1 MQLNKLIPTM
11 LMALVVAGCGGTAPA
26 SPSAS
31 APASAAPAKPSAAA
45 SAAASASAK
54 PAASAA
60 ASGAASAA
68 AKPAGSA
75 AAGGTLKIGMLLPY
89 TGPLAQAGIDNQAS
103 FDLYLEHAGGMLGGR
118 KAELVKADDQGS
130 GETAATKVRGLV
142 ENDKVAMV
150 LGGQATPV
158 CYAVAPYIRDQ
169 KIPFMAVADCAAQ
182 DLTTNPKYASPYLIR
197 TVPAIIQG
205 TDTAADWAI
214 KAGFKKAIV
223 MTSDFAPGIQF
234 SDLFASAFIYR
245 GGTVVQELHPPLGT
259 SDMGPYLSQLS
270 QDADLLAMFEA
281 GADGVKLAQQYNNYV
296 GNRKLQLLDMASQM
310 TNDGN
315 RPQLGSTINGL
326 VVQSSYMEALDT
338 PANKDFLKAYYAK
351 YPNKP
356 PSQEHS
362 FGWSGIQFLDAALKK
377 VNGDVSDTQ
386 KFLNALYTTSIESPR
401 GTLKLDDKHDA
412 ISNSFIFQ
420 YEPGS
425 NAPTQKLLTT
435 YSGTTQFWDRTPEQ
449 LGKFPLGQNKG
460 KWVGMTK
467 DKLGDVITLP
477 KS

>member
-1 MQLNKLIPTM
+1 MRLLKLFPTS
-11 LMALVVAGCGGTAPA
+11 LAIILALGACGGAA
-26 SPSAS
+26 APSAAPVS
-31 APASAAPAKPSAAA
+31 SAAAPASAAAKP

-60 ASGAASAA
+60 ASTAASA
-68 AKPAGSA
+68 KPAASA

-103 FDLYLEHAGGMLGGR
+103 FDLYLEQTGGTLGGR
-118 KAELVKADDQGS
+118 KVELVKADDQGS

-142 ENDKVAMV
+142 ENDKVSMI

-182 DLTTNPKYASPYLIR
+182 DLTTNPKYASPYLVR

-214 KAGFKKAIV
+214 KAGFKKAII

-245 GGTVVQELHPPLGT
+245 GGTIVQELHPPLGT
-259 SDMGPYLSQLS
+259 SDMGPYLSQLT
-270 QDADLLAMFEA
+270 QDADLLALFEP

-326 VVQSSYMEALDT
+326 VVQSSYMEALND
-338 PANKDFLKAYYAK
+338 PANQAFLKAYYAK
-351 YPNKP
+351 YLNKP

-362 FGWSGIQFLDAALKK
+362 FGWSGIQFLDQALKT

-386 KFLNALYTTSIESPR
+386 TFLNALYSTSIDSPR
-401 GTLKLDDKHDA
+401 GPIKLDDKHDA
-412 ISNSFIFQ
+412 ISDSFIFQ

-425 NAPTQKLLTT
+425 NGPTQKLLTT
-435 YSGTTQFWDRTPEQ
+435 YHAVTQFWDRTPEQ
-449 LGKFPLGQNKG
+449 LQNFPLGQNKG

-467 DKLGDVITLP
+467 DKLGDAITLP